1 MDSRVLGRVPRL
13 AGWVLEMLG
22 DDGGRWEVA
31 LEERVER
38 VVEKDAEVEEFE
50 AGRLDLLAIELE
62 DDCAALEEQIS
73 ESEEDDIASN

>member
-1 MDSRVLGRVPRL
+1 MGVRDARGR
-13 AGWVLEMLG
+13 W
-22 DDGGRWEVA
+22 GRWEIV

-62 DDCAALEEQIS
+62 DEFAAPEEQIS